1 VHANLLIVT
10 RTISFSGLDIAT
22 TNHST
27 FFAGP
32 SYMVLTFWGETTMPA
47 HLLVMT
53 RAITHHY
60 GAALA
65 MLDFAK
71 RYND

>member
-1 VHANLLIVT
+1 
-10 RTISFSGLDIAT
+10 
-22 TNHST
+22 
-27 FFAGP
+27 
-32 SYMVLTFWGETTMPA
+32 MVLTFWGETTMPA